1 MTQYLLSMYQP
12 DEGTPPPEFLEKV
25 MAELA
30 VLNQQI
36 REAGGW
42 VFSGGLQPAGS
53 SAVLRSQ
60 NGEVVQTSGPYLQGD
75 EHLGGFWIIEA
86 PNLDIALEWGRW
98 ATRATGLPTEVRA
111 FQGGNG
117 S

>member
-1 MTQYLLSMYQP
+1 MTRYLLSMYQP
-12 DEGTPPPEFLEKV
+12 DEGTPSPEFLAKV
-25 MAELA
+25 MAELE

-36 REAGGW
+36 REAGAW
-42 VFSGGLQPAGS
+42 VFSGGLEPSRS

-60 NGEVVQTSGPYLQGD
+60 NGEVSMTDGPYLEGN
-75 EHLGGFWIIEA
+75 EHLGGFWIVEA
-86 PNLDIALEWGRW
+86 PSLDAALEWGRW

-111 FQGGNG
+111 FRGDNG